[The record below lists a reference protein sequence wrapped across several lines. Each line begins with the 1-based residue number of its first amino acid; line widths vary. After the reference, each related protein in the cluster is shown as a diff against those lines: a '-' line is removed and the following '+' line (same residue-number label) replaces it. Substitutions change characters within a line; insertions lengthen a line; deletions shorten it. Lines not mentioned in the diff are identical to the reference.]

1 VSELTRRSALT
12 GGAVAAIGAAVGVVV
27 ARNSDAAHSGR
38 GHTAANAYGNTD
50 PSGTRL
56 AALVDVPQNGGVVLD
71 GPQVVLTR
79 GADDV
84 VHGFSSICPHQ
95 GCQVNRVRNGTIDCP
110 CHASRFDATTGKVVG
125 GPAPHGLD
133 PVAVTVSNGEV
144 FAS

>member
-1 VSELTRRSALT
+1 MSGVTRRSALN
-12 GGAVAAIGAAVGVVV
+12 GAAAAGVGVVIGAVV
-27 ARNSDAAHSGR
+27 ARNSDAADSGR
-38 GHTAANAYGNTD
+38 GHTAANAYGTTD
-50 PSGTRL
+50 TAGTRL
-56 AALVDVPQNGGVVLD
+56 AALVDVPKNGGVVLD
-71 GPQVVLTR
+71 GPKVVLTR

-95 GCQVNRVRNGTIDCP
+95 GCQVNHVGGGTIDCP